1 MFYFEE
7 TTRVSWRSFA
17 TWMTTLSE
25 GTAVL
30 AGLRIRTIFLGAL
43 GTGICAGE
51 SVGDWT
57 GVVSVEDFLRRM
69 TTFLAGEAGEAVGA
83 GAETEGSEGGR
94 NPLETASEISL
105 CVR

>member
-1 MFYFEE
+1 
-7 TTRVSWRSFA
+7 
-17 TWMTTLSE
+17 MTTLSE
-25 GTAVL
+25 GTPDP

-43 GTGICAGE
+43 GTGTCAGE

-69 TTFLAGEAGEAVGA
+69 TTFLAGEASCAGGGAGAGA